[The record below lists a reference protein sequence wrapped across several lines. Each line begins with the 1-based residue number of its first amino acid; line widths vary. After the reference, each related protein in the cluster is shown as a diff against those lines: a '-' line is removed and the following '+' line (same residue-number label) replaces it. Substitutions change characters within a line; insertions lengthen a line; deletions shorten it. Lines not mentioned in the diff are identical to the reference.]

1 MLWLL
6 FNLAAYALPLYAGLG
21 VCISLLHQGDGFLTS
36 ISAGFLVG
44 IATLV
49 VGQLLFDFVRSPT
62 LQTAIA
68 ILFVIPA
75 AFAGY
80 QLVYGIAGFAISSG
94 ITLTLLSVVG
104 GGFIGSSAWKQLVD
118 RKSTRLNSSH

>member
-1 MLWLL
+1 MRISDWSSD
-6 FNLAAYALPLYAGLG
+6 
-21 VCISLLHQGDGFLTS
+21 VCSSDL
-36 ISAGFLVG
+36 
-44 IATLV
+44 

-104 GGFIGSSAWKQLVD
+104 GGFIGSSAWKQLVSPSFLTD
-118 RKSTRLNSSH
+118 NPVTRSKIGRAHV